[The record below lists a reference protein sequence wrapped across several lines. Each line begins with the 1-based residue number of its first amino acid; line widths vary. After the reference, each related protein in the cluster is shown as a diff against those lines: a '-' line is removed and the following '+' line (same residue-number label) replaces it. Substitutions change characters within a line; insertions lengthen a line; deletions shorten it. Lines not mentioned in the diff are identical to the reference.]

1 MSFEKEII
9 EAEFRTVSSSKTL
22 QEIEKLSNGILK
34 LKRETEQLERKKK
47 EAVVQFGNNSKEV
60 KELTAQIKANNAQIT
75 LQKSKLEEVNKKL
88 KVTEMSSSQLRK
100 RQAELKKAMEA
111 VNKEAFPDRWNK
123 LNKAYSETSAQLNKM
138 NSGSGA
144 VKKGVGSIMN
154 YAKGLLPAF
163 GFTAITGGLISL
175 SKDLFQL
182 SMQMKSDNIRNTTIF
197 GDELGYVE
205 KQAARLSKT
214 MGVTDREFVA
224 NAASSADL
232 LKPLGFTTKEAAE
245 LSVKMQELAGPLAE
259 WSKGKYDASQ
269 ITEVLNGA
277 MTGEMERLKGLGII
291 IRQDSDEY
299 KNLVKTKQKEKNCS
313 LDQAKA
319 LATLELMYNKSKDAQ
334 TAYAAGGNKLFRMW
348 EGLKATIRG
357 WKETF
362 VQAFDESVEERL
374 EKQSR
379 LVNSLTMKLT
389 DANSS
394 ETERVEILKQLENI
408 NPRIVEGL
416 NAENISVQTLKKNL
430 ALYNDEI
437 AKTIVLENLS
447 KEERSKQMKLADK
460 MQQEAEAKIT
470 VSDAMMK
477 VNPEV
482 ALDTNLTY
490 AEKYEK
496 ILDNYSA
503 DEIDFSSNQA
513 RYSNPLKYGFSSNVA
528 YKTPNDGRPK
538 DLQNLGLMIR
548 KYGELLELSKERQE
562 VEQETLSL
570 SKHIEKMK
578 DALSGRKSEKQSK
591 ESSETF
597 TDEQIKNQK
606 AVLAKSSTIEQENKR
621 YEEELEKNGLN
632 NRKKEELTE
641 QALKS
646 LEVINKTH
654 QDNLAKLD
662 KEAITKYLD
671 EKKAGYQRALTDLQ
685 ISQNNELATVKT
697 VEDAKIILSKT
708 MSAEQL
714 DNIKTMEQARKALNE
729 KNGREEW
736 ELTRKQ
742 AEETAKIVSGIQSGK
757 DIKGLKLA
765 DKIISPEEAKLLQ
778 ERMQQAQDSLAKIT
792 AGNAQASMELTITQ
806 QKAREDALKAA
817 MTEVEQENLAYEER
831 LINTGLFGK
840 KKEELTGENL
850 QVLEAIEKAH
860 QKKLNE
866 LDKSAIVTYINK
878 KNIAYQ
884 KELSELKIKQDNE
897 YASLRSFG
905 EIKGALAQTLSS
917 QELAGI
923 NTLSEAKKA
932 LQEQHA
938 KESRDLVSRQTAELL
953 GLLQTLTDG
962 KSIPDLKLADK
973 IFSPEEKEELEK
985 QITKLREALANISK
999 ENTDAESLAKP
1010 QSGVDILG
1018 MSPESWQSLFE
1029 NLEQGKIG
1037 IQDMQDAT
1045 GAMMNMWG
1053 VANDF
1058 MTASENRRLKE
1069 YEKSTKKQK
1078 TALAKQLDS
1087 GEISQEQYNAR
1098 VAKLDSDLDEKKEE
1112 IAKKQA
1118 NREKAMAITA
1128 AIINTA
1134 LSISKTASTLGFP
1147 AAIPFIAVAAALGAI
1162 QVATIAAQ
1170 PAYKKGGFTKQSG
1183 DDDSEAGVVHAN
1195 EFVANAKAVRNPTV
1209 LPVLQMIDQAQ
1220 RDGTIST
1227 LDLSRFMRGGFISG
1241 GFTSSGNS
1249 SGGSDRVEYVY
1260 DSEMKQLLR
1269 ENIKMMET
1277 LANKKIEVPWYG
1289 KGGIK
1294 EKMERSA
1301 KYEQKISGK

>member
-175 SKDLFQL
+175 NKDLFQL

-299 KNLVKTKQKEKNCS
+299 KDLIKSKQKEKNCS

-334 TAYAAGGNKLFRMW
+334 IAYAAGGNKLFRMW
-348 EGLKATIRG
+348 EGLKATVRG
-357 WKETF
+357 WKEAF
-362 VQAFDESVEERL
+362 VQAFDETVEERL
-374 EKQSR
+374 TKQSR
-379 LVNSLTMKLT
+379 LVNSLTVRLT

-394 ETERVEILKQLENI
+394 ESERVEILKQLENI

-416 NAENISVQTLKKNL
+416 NAESISVQTLKTNL
-430 ALYNDEI
+430 EKYNDEI
-437 AKTIVLENLS
+437 AKTIALENLS
-447 KEERSKQMKLADK
+447 QKERIQQAKLADK
-460 MQQEAEAKIT
+460 KVREAEGKI
-470 VSDAMMK
+470 SLGDKIMK
-477 VNPEV
+477 MDPDV
-482 ALDTNLTY
+482 ALNKDMSLE
-490 AEKYEK
+490 EKYEK
-496 ILDNYSA
+496 IIGGYSESDIEYVTKSYNA
-503 DEIDFSSNQA
+503 IDPEGWASDDSRSEKDKNLA
-513 RYSNPLKYGFSSNVA
+513 NMISA
-528 YKTPNDGRPK
+528 YKFLVN
-538 DLQNLGLMIR
+538 I
-548 KYGELLELSKERQE
+548 SKERLE
-562 VEQETLSL
+562 LEKETMDFTTR
-570 SKHIEKMK
+570 IEKIK
-578 DALSGRKSEKQSK
+578 DELSGGKK
-591 ESSETF
+591 ENKTTGSAQTF
-597 TDEQIKNQK
+597 TDDENKNQK
-606 AVLAKSSTIEQENKR
+606 AALSKLSTVEQENKR
-621 YEEELEKNGLN
+621 YQKELENAGLN

-641 QALKS
+641 QALES
-646 LEVINKTH
+646 LEAINKTH

-697 VEDAKIILSKT
+697 VEDAKVILSKT

-729 KNGREEW
+729 KNGREER

-742 AEETAKIVSGIQSGK
+742 AEEMTKIVSGIQSGK

-778 ERMQQAQDSLAKIT
+778 ERMLQAQDSLAKIT

-817 MTEVEQENLAYEER
+817 MTEVEQENLSYEER

-1277 LANKKIEVPWYG
+1277 LSNKKIEVPWYG

>member
-1 MSFEKEII
+1 
-9 EAEFRTVSSSKTL
+9 
-22 QEIEKLSNGILK
+22 
-34 LKRETEQLERKKK
+34 
-47 EAVVQFGNNSKEV
+47 
-60 KELTAQIKANNAQIT
+60 
-75 LQKSKLEEVNKKL
+75 
-88 KVTEMSSSQLRK
+88 
-100 RQAELKKAMEA
+100 
-111 VNKEAFPDRWNK
+111 
-123 LNKAYSETSAQLNKM
+123 
-138 NSGSGA
+138 
-144 VKKGVGSIMN
+144 
-154 YAKGLLPAF
+154 
-163 GFTAITGGLISL
+163 
-175 SKDLFQL
+175 
-182 SMQMKSDNIRNTTIF
+182 
-197 GDELGYVE
+197 
-205 KQAARLSKT
+205 

-232 LKPLGFTTKEAAE
+232 LKPLGFTTKEVAE

-299 KNLVKTKQKEKNCS
+299 KDLIKSKQKEKNCS

-334 TAYAAGGNKLFRMW
+334 IAYAAGGNKLFRMW
-348 EGLKATIRG
+348 EGLKATVRG
-357 WKETF
+357 WKEAF
-362 VQAFDESVEERL
+362 VQAFDETVEERL
-374 EKQSR
+374 TKQSR
-379 LVNSLTMKLT
+379 LVNSLTVRLT

-394 ETERVEILKQLENI
+394 ESERVEILKQLENI

-416 NAENISVQTLKKNL
+416 NAESISVQTLKTNL
-430 ALYNDEI
+430 EKYNDEI
-437 AKTIVLENLS
+437 AKTIALENLS
-447 KEERSKQMKLADK
+447 QKERIQQAKLADK
-460 MQQEAEAKIT
+460 KVREAEARI
-470 VSDAMMK
+470 SLGDAMMK
-477 VNPEV
+477 LDSDV
-482 ALDTNLTY
+482 ALDKEMSLD
-490 AEKYEK
+490 EKYGKIVGGYSESKIKYVTTPSKYNITDPDAGKSKDQRTEEEK
-496 ILDNYSA
+496 NLA
-503 DEIDFSSNQA
+503 D
-513 RYSNPLKYGFSSNVA
+513 
-528 YKTPNDGRPK
+528 
-538 DLQNLGLMIR
+538 MISYYR
-548 KYGELLELSKERQE
+548 FWAKVSKERLE
-562 VEQETLSL
+562 LEKETMDFTTR
-570 SKHIEKMK
+570 IEKVK
-578 DALSGRKSEKQSK
+578 DELSGGKK
-591 ESSETF
+591 EDKATGTTPTF

-606 AVLAKSSTIEQENKR
+606 AALAKSSTVEQENKR

-641 QALKS
+641 QALES
-646 LEVINKTH
+646 LEAINKTH

-671 EKKAGYQRALTDLQ
+671 EKKVGYQRALTDLQ

-697 VEDAKIILSKT
+697 VEDAKVILSKT

-729 KNGREEW
+729 KNGREER

-742 AEETAKIVSGIQSGK
+742 AEEMTKIVSGIQSGK

-778 ERMQQAQDSLAKIT
+778 ERMLQAQDSLAKIT

-878 KNIAYQ
+878 KNVGYQ

-1209 LPVLQMIDQAQ
+1209 LPVLQMIDKAQ

>member
-22 QEIEKLSNGILK
+22 QEIEKLSNGILR
-34 LKRETEQLERKKK
+34 LQRETEQLERKKK

-60 KELTAQIKANNAQIT
+60 KELTVQIKANNAQIS

-88 KVTEMSSSQLRK
+88 KVTEMSSAQLRK
-100 RQAELKKAMEA
+100 RQAELKKAMET

-123 LNKAYSETSAQLNKM
+123 LNKACSETSVQLNKI
-138 NSGSGA
+138 NRGSGA
-144 VKKGVGSIMN
+144 VKKGVGSIMR

-182 SMQMKSDNIRNTTIF
+182 SMQMKSDNIRNATIF

-205 KQAARLSKT
+205 KEATRLRKT
-214 MGVTDREFVA
+214 MGLTNREFVA

-232 LKPLGFTTKEAAE
+232 LKPLGFTSKEAAE

-259 WSKGKYDASQ
+259 WSKGKYDAVQ

-299 KNLVKTKQKEKNCS
+299 KNLVKSKQQEKNVS

-334 TAYAAGGNKLFRMW
+334 IAYAAGGNKLFRMW
-348 EGLKATIRG
+348 EGLKASVRG
-357 WKETF
+357 WKEAF
-362 VQAFDESVEERL
+362 VQAFDETVEERFT
-374 EKQSR
+374 KQSR
-379 LVNSLTMKLT
+379 LVNSLTVKLT

-394 ETERVEILKQLENI
+394 EAERVEILKQLEII

-416 NAENISVQTLKKNL
+416 NAENISVQTLKTNL
-430 ALYNDEI
+430 EKYNDEI
-437 AKTIVLENLS
+437 AKTIALENLNQ
-447 KEERSKQMKLADK
+447 KERIQQAKLADK
-460 MQQEAEAKIT
+460 KVREAEARI
-470 VSDAMMK
+470 SLGDAMMELD
-477 VNPEV
+477 PDV
-482 ALDTNLTY
+482 ALNKEMSL
-490 AEKYEK
+490 EGKYEK
-496 ILDNYSA
+496 ILG
-503 DEIDFSSNQA
+503 
-513 RYSNPLKYGFSSNVA
+513 RYSESQIKYATTPSRYNVA
-528 YKTPNDGRPK
+528 DPDGGPSIDQRSK
-538 DLQNLGLMIR
+538 EEKNLERMISYYR
-548 KYGELLELSKERQE
+548 FLENSTRERLELEKETMALTTKIE
-562 VEQETLSL
+562 KVKDELSGGKKVKEPTNANHNFTNEQINTQNASL
-570 SKHIEKMK
+570 SKS
-578 DALSGRKSEKQSK
+578 A
-591 ESSETF
+591 T
-597 TDEQIKNQK
+597 
-606 AVLAKSSTIEQENKR
+606 VEQENKR
-621 YEEELEKNGLN
+621 YEKELVDAGLN
-632 NRKKEELTE
+632 NRKKEELTG
-641 QALKS
+641 QDLAS
-646 LEVINKTH
+646 LEAINKTH

-662 KEAITKYLD
+662 KEAITKYLE
-671 EKKAGYQRALTDLQ
+671 EKKVGYQRALTDLQ

-697 VEDAKIILSKT
+697 VEDAKVILSKT
-708 MSAEQL
+708 MSAEEL
-714 DNIKTMEQARKALNE
+714 DRINTMEQARKALDE
-729 KNGREEW
+729 KSGKEER

-742 AEETAKIVSGIQSGK
+742 AEEMVKMVSDMQTGK
-757 DIKGLKLA
+757 EINGLKLA
-765 DKIISPEEAKLLQ
+765 DKIMSQEESMLLQ
-778 ERMQQAQDSLAKIT
+778 ERLQQAQDSLAKIV
-792 AGNAQASMELTITQ
+792 AGDAKSSMELTIAQ
-806 QKAREDALKAA
+806 QKVREEVLKAS
-817 MTEVEQENLAYEER
+817 MTLVEQENLAYKKR

-840 KKEELTGENL
+840 KKEELTGEDL
-850 QVLEAIEKAH
+850 QVLETLEKTH

-866 LDKSAIVTYINK
+866 LDKNAIVTYINK
-878 KNIAYQ
+878 KNSAYQ
-884 KELSELKIKQDNE
+884 KELSELKVKQDQE
-897 YASLRSFG
+897 YASLKSFG
-905 EIKGALAQTLSS
+905 EIKEVLAKTLSS

-923 NTLSEAKKA
+923 NALSEARKA
-932 LQEQHA
+932 LQEQNA
-938 KESRDLVSRQTAELL
+938 RESRDLVARQTVELL
-953 GLLQTLTDG
+953 GLLQSLTDG

-973 IFSPEEKEELEK
+973 LFSPEEKEEIEK
-985 QITKLREALANISK
+985 QIAKLK
-999 ENTDAESLAKP
+999 ESLAMINRENVDAEGTTKP

-1018 MSPESWQSLFE
+1018 MSPEQWQTLFK

-1037 IQDMQDAT
+1037 IQDIQAVT
-1045 GAMMNMWG
+1045 GAMMNAWG
-1053 VANDF
+1053 MASDF
-1058 MTASENRRLKE
+1058 MTATENRRMKE

-1118 NREKAMAITA
+1118 NREKAMAITN

-1134 LSISKTASTLGFP
+1134 LSISKTAATLGFP
-1147 AAIPFIAVAAALGAI
+1147 AAVPFIAIAAAMGAV

-1170 PAYKKGGFTKQSG
+1170 PAYKKGGFTRQST
-1183 DDDSEAGVVHAN
+1183 DDDSEAGIVHTN

-1209 LPVLQMIDQAQ
+1209 LPVLQMIDKAQ

-1227 LDLSRFMRGGFISG
+1227 LDLSHIIRGGYVSG
-1241 GFTSSGNS
+1241 GFTSPVDGINHGN
-1249 SGGSDRVEYVY
+1249 DRNMEYVY
-1260 DSEMKQLLR
+1260 DPEVKQLLR
-1269 ENIKMMET
+1269 ENIKMMRE
-1277 LANKKIEVPWYG
+1277 LACKKLEVSWYG

>member
-175 SKDLFQL
+175 SEDLFQL

-245 LSVKMQELAGPLAE
+245 LSVKIQELAGPLAE

-299 KNLVKTKQKEKNCS
+299 KDLIKSKQKEKNCS

-334 TAYAAGGNKLFRMW
+334 IAYAAGGNKLFRMW
-348 EGLKATIRG
+348 EGLKATVRG
-357 WKETF
+357 WKEAF
-362 VQAFDESVEERL
+362 VQAFDETVEERL
-374 EKQSR
+374 TKQSR
-379 LVNSLTMKLT
+379 LVNSLTVRLT

-394 ETERVEILKQLENI
+394 ESERAEILKQLENI

-416 NAENISVQTLKKNL
+416 NAESISVQTLKTNL
-430 ALYNDEI
+430 EKYNDEI
-437 AKTIVLENLS
+437 AKTIALENLS
-447 KEERSKQMKLADK
+447 QKERIQQAKLADK
-460 MQQEAEAKIT
+460 KVREAEARI
-470 VSDAMMK
+470 SLGDAMMK
-477 VNPEV
+477 LDSDV
-482 ALDTNLTY
+482 ALDKEMSLD
-490 AEKYEK
+490 EKYGKIVGGYSESKIKYVTTPSKYNITDPDAGKSKDQRTEEEK
-496 ILDNYSA
+496 NLA
-503 DEIDFSSNQA
+503 D
-513 RYSNPLKYGFSSNVA
+513 
-528 YKTPNDGRPK
+528 
-538 DLQNLGLMIR
+538 MISYYR
-548 KYGELLELSKERQE
+548 FWAKVSKERLE
-562 VEQETLSL
+562 LEKETMDFTTR
-570 SKHIEKMK
+570 IEKVK
-578 DALSGRKSEKQSK
+578 DELSGGKK
-591 ESSETF
+591 EDKATGTTPTF

-606 AVLAKSSTIEQENKR
+606 AALAKSSTVEQENKR

-641 QALKS
+641 QALES
-646 LEVINKTH
+646 LEAINKTH

-697 VEDAKIILSKT
+697 VEDAKVILSKT

-729 KNGREEW
+729 KNGREER

-742 AEETAKIVSGIQSGK
+742 AEEMTKIVSGIQSGK

-778 ERMQQAQDSLAKIT
+778 ERMLQAQDSLAKIT

-817 MTEVEQENLAYEER
+817 MTEVEQENLSYEER

>member
-75 LQKSKLEEVNKKL
+75 LQKSKLEEVNRKL

-123 LNKAYSETSAQLNKM
+123 LNKAYSETSVQLNKM

-175 SKDLFQL
+175 SEDLFQL

-205 KQAARLSKT
+205 KQAAILSKT

-232 LKPLGFTTKEAAE
+232 LKPLGFTTKEVAE

-299 KNLVKTKQKEKNCS
+299 KDLIKSKQKEKNCS

-334 TAYAAGGNKLFRMW
+334 IAYAAGGNKLFRMW
-348 EGLKATIRG
+348 EGLKATVRG
-357 WKETF
+357 WKEAF
-362 VQAFDESVEERL
+362 VQAFDETVEERL
-374 EKQSR
+374 TKQSR
-379 LVNSLTMKLT
+379 LVNSLTVRLT

-394 ETERVEILKQLENI
+394 ESERVEILKQLENI

-416 NAENISVQTLKKNL
+416 NAESISVQTLKTNL
-430 ALYNDEI
+430 EKYNDEI
-437 AKTIVLENLS
+437 AKTIALENLS
-447 KEERSKQMKLADK
+447 QKERIQQAKLADK
-460 MQQEAEAKIT
+460 KVREAEARI
-470 VSDAMMK
+470 SLGDAMMK
-477 VNPEV
+477 LDSDV
-482 ALDTNLTY
+482 ALDKEMSLD
-490 AEKYEK
+490 EKYGKIVGGYSESKIKYVTTPSKYNITDPDAGKSKDQRTEEEK
-496 ILDNYSA
+496 NLA
-503 DEIDFSSNQA
+503 D
-513 RYSNPLKYGFSSNVA
+513 
-528 YKTPNDGRPK
+528 
-538 DLQNLGLMIR
+538 MISYYR
-548 KYGELLELSKERQE
+548 FWAKVSKERLE
-562 VEQETLSL
+562 LEKETMDFTTR
-570 SKHIEKMK
+570 IEKVK
-578 DALSGRKSEKQSK
+578 DELSGGKK
-591 ESSETF
+591 EDKATGTTPTF

-606 AVLAKSSTIEQENKR
+606 AALAKSSTVEQENKR

-641 QALKS
+641 QALES
-646 LEVINKTH
+646 LEAINKTH

-671 EKKAGYQRALTDLQ
+671 EKKVGYQRALTDLQ

-697 VEDAKIILSKT
+697 VEDAKVILSKT

-729 KNGREEW
+729 KNGREER

-742 AEETAKIVSGIQSGK
+742 AEEMTKIVSGIQSGK

-778 ERMQQAQDSLAKIT
+778 ERMLQAQDSLAKIT

-878 KNIAYQ
+878 KNVGYQ

-1209 LPVLQMIDQAQ
+1209 LPVLQMIDKAQ

>member
-75 LQKSKLEEVNKKL
+75 LQKSKLEEVNRKL

-123 LNKAYSETSAQLNKM
+123 LNKAYSETSVQLNKM

-175 SKDLFQL
+175 SEDLFQL

-232 LKPLGFTTKEAAE
+232 LKPLGFTTKEVAE

-299 KNLVKTKQKEKNCS
+299 KDLIKSKQKEKNCS

-334 TAYAAGGNKLFRMW
+334 IAYAAGGNKLFRMW
-348 EGLKATIRG
+348 EGLKATVRG
-357 WKETF
+357 WKEAF
-362 VQAFDESVEERL
+362 VQAFDETVEERL
-374 EKQSR
+374 TKQSR
-379 LVNSLTMKLT
+379 LVNSLTVRLT

-394 ETERVEILKQLENI
+394 ESERVEILKQLENI

-416 NAENISVQTLKKNL
+416 NAESISVQTLKTNL
-430 ALYNDEI
+430 EKYNDEI
-437 AKTIVLENLS
+437 AKTIALENLS
-447 KEERSKQMKLADK
+447 QKERIQQAKLADK
-460 MQQEAEAKIT
+460 KVREAEARI
-470 VSDAMMK
+470 SLGDAMMK
-477 VNPEV
+477 LDSDV
-482 ALDTNLTY
+482 ALDKEMSLD
-490 AEKYEK
+490 EKYGKIVGGYSESKIKYVTTPSKYNITDPDAGKSKDQRTEEEK
-496 ILDNYSA
+496 NLA
-503 DEIDFSSNQA
+503 D
-513 RYSNPLKYGFSSNVA
+513 
-528 YKTPNDGRPK
+528 
-538 DLQNLGLMIR
+538 MISYYR
-548 KYGELLELSKERQE
+548 FWAKVSKERLE
-562 VEQETLSL
+562 LEKETMDFTTR
-570 SKHIEKMK
+570 IEKVK
-578 DALSGRKSEKQSK
+578 DELSGGKK
-591 ESSETF
+591 EDKATGTTPTF

-606 AVLAKSSTIEQENKR
+606 AALAKSSTVEQENKR

-641 QALKS
+641 QALES
-646 LEVINKTH
+646 LEAINKTH

-671 EKKAGYQRALTDLQ
+671 EKKVGYQRALTDLQ

-697 VEDAKIILSKT
+697 VEDAKVILSKT

-729 KNGREEW
+729 KNGREER

-742 AEETAKIVSGIQSGK
+742 AEEMTKIVSGIQSGK

-778 ERMQQAQDSLAKIT
+778 ERMLQAQDSLAKIT

-878 KNIAYQ
+878 KNVGYQ

-1209 LPVLQMIDQAQ
+1209 LPVLQMIDKAQ

>member
-75 LQKSKLEEVNKKL
+75 LQKSKLEEVNRKL

-123 LNKAYSETSAQLNKM
+123 LNKAYSETSVQLNKM
-138 NSGSGA
+138 NSGSGT

-175 SKDLFQL
+175 SEDLFQL

-232 LKPLGFTTKEAAE
+232 LKPLGFTTKEVAE

-299 KNLVKTKQKEKNCS
+299 KDLIKSKQKEKNCS

-334 TAYAAGGNKLFRMW
+334 IAYAAGGNKLFRMW
-348 EGLKATIRG
+348 EGLKATVRG
-357 WKETF
+357 WKEAF
-362 VQAFDESVEERL
+362 VQAFDETVEERL
-374 EKQSR
+374 TKQSR
-379 LVNSLTMKLT
+379 LVNSLTVRLT

-394 ETERVEILKQLENI
+394 ESERVEILKQLENI

-416 NAENISVQTLKKNL
+416 NAESISVQTLKTNL
-430 ALYNDEI
+430 EKYNDEI
-437 AKTIVLENLS
+437 AKTIALENLS
-447 KEERSKQMKLADK
+447 QKERIQQAKLADK
-460 MQQEAEAKIT
+460 KVREAEARI
-470 VSDAMMK
+470 SLGDAMMK
-477 VNPEV
+477 LDSDV
-482 ALDTNLTY
+482 ALDKEMSLD
-490 AEKYEK
+490 EKYGKIVGGYSESKIKYVTTPSKYNITDPDAGKSKDQRTEEEK
-496 ILDNYSA
+496 NLA
-503 DEIDFSSNQA
+503 D
-513 RYSNPLKYGFSSNVA
+513 
-528 YKTPNDGRPK
+528 
-538 DLQNLGLMIR
+538 MISYYR
-548 KYGELLELSKERQE
+548 FWAKVSKERLE
-562 VEQETLSL
+562 LEKETMDFTTR
-570 SKHIEKMK
+570 IEKVK
-578 DALSGRKSEKQSK
+578 DELSGGKK
-591 ESSETF
+591 EDKATGTTPTF

-606 AVLAKSSTIEQENKR
+606 AALAKSSTVEQENKR

-641 QALKS
+641 QALES
-646 LEVINKTH
+646 LEAINKTH

-671 EKKAGYQRALTDLQ
+671 EKKVGYQRALTDLQ

-697 VEDAKIILSKT
+697 VEDAKVILSKT

-729 KNGREEW
+729 KNGREER

-742 AEETAKIVSGIQSGK
+742 AEEMTKIVSGIQSGK

-778 ERMQQAQDSLAKIT
+778 ERMLQAQDSLAKIT

-878 KNIAYQ
+878 KNVGYQ

-1209 LPVLQMIDQAQ
+1209 LPVLQMIDKAQ

>member
-60 KELTAQIKANNAQIT
+60 KELTVQIKANNAQIT

-232 LKPLGFTTKEAAE
+232 LKPLGFTTKEAAA

-299 KNLVKTKQKEKNCS
+299 KDLIKSKQKEKNCS

-334 TAYAAGGNKLFRMW
+334 IAYAAGGNKLFRMW
-348 EGLKATIRG
+348 EGLKATVRG
-357 WKETF
+357 WKEAF
-362 VQAFDESVEERL
+362 VQAFDETVEERL
-374 EKQSR
+374 TKQSR
-379 LVNSLTMKLT
+379 LVNSLTVRLT

-394 ETERVEILKQLENI
+394 ESERVEILKQLENI

-416 NAENISVQTLKKNL
+416 NAESISIQTLKTNL
-430 ALYNDEI
+430 EKYNDEI
-437 AKTIVLENLS
+437 AKTIALENLS
-447 KEERSKQMKLADK
+447 QKERIQQAKLADK
-460 MQQEAEAKIT
+460 KVREAEARI
-470 VSDAMMK
+470 SLGDAMMK
-477 VNPEV
+477 LDSDV
-482 ALDTNLTY
+482 ALDKEMSLD
-490 AEKYEK
+490 EKYGKIVGEYSESKIKYVTTPSKYNITDPDAGKSIDQRTEEEK
-496 ILDNYSA
+496 
-503 DEIDFSSNQA
+503 
-513 RYSNPLKYGFSSNVA
+513 
-528 YKTPNDGRPK
+528 
-538 DLQNLGLMIR
+538 NLANMVSGYRFLV
-548 KYGELLELSKERQE
+548 KVSKERLE
-562 VEQETLSL
+562 LEKETMDFTTR
-570 SKHIEKMK
+570 IEKIK
-578 DALSGRKSEKQSK
+578 NELSGGKK
-591 ESSETF
+591 ENKTAGSAQTF
-597 TDEQIKNQK
+597 TDDENKNQK
-606 AVLAKSSTIEQENKR
+606 AALSKLSTVEQENKR
-621 YEEELEKNGLN
+621 YQKELENAGLN

-646 LEVINKTH
+646 LEAINKTH

-685 ISQNNELATVKT
+685 MSQNNELSTVKT
-697 VEDAKIILSKT
+697 VEDAKVILSKT
-708 MSAEQL
+708 MSAEEL
-714 DNIKTMEQARKALNE
+714 DRIKTMEQARKALSE
-729 KNGREEW
+729 KNGREER
-736 ELTRKQ
+736 ELAKKQ
-742 AEETAKIVSGIQSGK
+742 AEEITKIVSGIQAGK
-757 DIKGLKLA
+757 DVDGLKLA
-765 DKIISPEEAKLLQ
+765 DKIMSLEESKLLQ
-778 ERMQQAQDSLAKIT
+778 ERMQQAQDSLSKIA
-792 AGNAQASMELTITQ
+792 AGNAQSSMELTITQ
-806 QKAREDALKAA
+806 QKAREEALKAS
-817 MTEVEQENLAYEER
+817 MTLVEQEKQTYEER

-840 KKEELTGENL
+840 KKEELTEEDL
-850 QVLEAIEKAH
+850 QILEAIEKTH

-878 KNIAYQ
+878 KNVGYQ

-897 YASLRSFG
+897 YASLKSFG

-1037 IQDMQDAT
+1037 IQDMQNAT

-1053 VANDF
+1053 VASDF

-1078 TALAKQLDS
+1078 MALAKQLDS

-1098 VAKLDSDLDEKKEE
+1098 VAKLDSDLDEKKEAT
-1112 IAKKQA
+1112 AKKQA

-1183 DDDSEAGVVHAN
+1183 DDDSEAGIVHSN

-1209 LPVLQMIDQAQ
+1209 LPVLQMIDKAQ

-1269 ENIKMMET
+1269 ENIRMMET
-1277 LANKKIEVPWYG
+1277 LANKKIEIPWYG

>member
-60 KELTAQIKANNAQIT
+60 KELTVQIKANNAQIT

-245 LSVKMQELAGPLAE
+245 LSVKMQELSGPLAE

-299 KNLVKTKQKEKNCS
+299 KDLIKSKQKEKNCS

-334 TAYAAGGNKLFRMW
+334 IAYAAGGNKLFRMW
-348 EGLKATIRG
+348 EGLKATVRG
-357 WKETF
+357 WKEAF
-362 VQAFDESVEERL
+362 VQAFDETVEERL
-374 EKQSR
+374 TKQAR
-379 LVNSLTMKLT
+379 LVNSLTVRLT

-394 ETERVEILKQLENI
+394 ESERVEILKQLENI

-416 NAENISVQTLKKNL
+416 NAESVSVQTLKTNL
-430 ALYNDEI
+430 EKYNDEI
-437 AKTIVLENLS
+437 AKTIALENLS
-447 KEERSKQMKLADK
+447 QKERIQQAKLADK
-460 MQQEAEAKIT
+460 KVREAEARI
-470 VSDAMMK
+470 SLGDAMMK
-477 VNPEV
+477 LDSDV
-482 ALDTNLTY
+482 ALDKEMSLD
-490 AEKYEK
+490 EKYGKIVGGYSESKIKYVTTPSKYNITDPDAGKSKDQRTEEEK
-496 ILDNYSA
+496 NLA
-503 DEIDFSSNQA
+503 D
-513 RYSNPLKYGFSSNVA
+513 
-528 YKTPNDGRPK
+528 
-538 DLQNLGLMIR
+538 MISYYR
-548 KYGELLELSKERQE
+548 FWAKVSKERLE
-562 VEQETLSL
+562 LEKETMDFTTR
-570 SKHIEKMK
+570 IEKVK
-578 DALSGRKSEKQSK
+578 DELSGGKK
-591 ESSETF
+591 EDKATGSAQTF
-597 TDEQIKNQK
+597 TDDEYKNQK
-606 AVLAKSSTIEQENKR
+606 ATLAKSSTVEQENKR

-646 LEVINKTH
+646 LEAINKTH
-654 QDNLAKLD
+654 QDNLAQLD

-697 VEDAKIILSKT
+697 VEDAKVILSKT

-729 KNGREEW
+729 KNGREER
-736 ELTRKQ
+736 ELTWKQ
-742 AEETAKIVSGIQSGK
+742 AEEMTKIVSGIQSGK

-778 ERMQQAQDSLAKIT
+778 ERMLQAQDSLAKIT

-817 MTEVEQENLAYEER
+817 MTEVEQENLSYEER